1 MSTEN
6 LPGADEAQK
15 VPSVY
20 DFVYVDRER
29 ISSTLSQF
37 DDLGSLT
44 KMTRSSTRR
53 GVKRGEATI
62 PGVVKGQIERGNDE
76 AQGSEYDP
84 SWLAPLN
91 FLDELAVHDLLV
103 TDVAE
108 ARIGQFVLLSGA
120 LSIADL
126 TLLSGMWENPTIRK
140 TMMAQA
146 NQSEEMTR
154 QQRRAQGASKPKAN
168 DEAELAVSILGLM
181 PHYLQATIGSGEQ
194 AAWFNMEPQYM
205 RQPVGDFTLKHG
217 GHIPGTW
224 YAIGILDA
232 RPEDDYVDFDVPP
245 SNVLSSA
252 FAQMALPIRFMMG
265 RPIGVFGITPIIV
278 FRQIDA

>member
-1 MSTEN
+1 MSTES
-6 LPGADEAQK
+6 LPGAEEAPK
-15 VPSVY
+15 GPSVY

-29 ISSTLSQF
+29 IASTLSQF

-44 KMTRSSTRR
+44 KMTKSSTRK

-62 PGVVKGQIERGNDE
+62 PGVAKGQIERGNDE

-91 FLDELAVHDLLV
+91 FLDELEVHELLV
-103 TDVAE
+103 REIDT

-120 LSIADL
+120 LSVADL

-146 NQSEEMTR
+146 NQSPDASR
-154 QQRRAQGASKPKAN
+154 QQRRSQGNTKPKVN

-181 PHYLQATIGSGEQ
+181 PHYLQATIGAGDR

-217 GHIPGTW
+217 GFITGTW
-224 YAIGILDA
+224 HAIGILDA
-232 RPEDDYVDFDVPP
+232 RPEDDWVEFDTPP

-252 FAQMALPIRFMMG
+252 FAQMALPIRFVMG

-278 FRQIDA
+278 FRQIDG